1 LIKYNLIYFIFER
14 REQKKSVI
22 TILCSNFNLKIC
34 VPATSANL
42 GPGFD
47 SLGIALKLRNCVE
60 IQPSKFS
67 SVSIRGEGSDN
78 PKMKGNNLFINIF
91 NKQFHSIVGTQDVK
105 FKFTFF
111 NNIPMSRGLGS
122 SSAVII
128 SALASACMAAGVTP
142 VKKRIL
148 NQALEY
154 EAHPD
159 NIAPATMGGFTV
171 SVIDKQ
177 KVHTLKQKIP
187 PYLKAVMVIPDQPIS
202 TLQSRNTLPKVYS
215 KEKAIFNLSHSSLLT
230 AAFFNEDWEMLR
242 IASQDRFHQKIRM
255 KALPELFVVQ
265 KIALDYGALMSTL
278 SGSGSSFF
286 NMLYI
291 EDVPALKHKLETQFP
306 KFQIKVLDFDN
317 EGLEV

>member
-1 LIKYNLIYFIFER
+1 M
-14 REQKKSVI
+14 
-22 TILCSNFNLKIC
+22 KIC

-47 SLGIALKLRNCVE
+47 SLGLALKLRNCVD
-60 IQPSKFS
+60 IKPSKFL
-67 SVSIRGEGSDN
+67 SVSIKGEGADN

-91 NKQFHSIVGTQDVK
+91 NEHYRSIVGRRENK

-128 SALASACMAAGVTP
+128 SALASACKAAGVTP

-154 EAHPD
+154 EPHPD

-171 SVIDKQ
+171 SILDKQ
-177 KVHTLKQKIP
+177 KVYTQKKKIP
-187 PYLKAVMVIPDQPIS
+187 PYLKAVMVIPNQPIS
-202 TLQSRNTLPKVYS
+202 TSQSRTILPKVYS
-215 KEKAIFNLSHSSLLT
+215 KEKAVFNLSHSSFLT
-230 AAFFNEDWEMLR
+230 AAFFNEDWELLR
-242 IASQDRFHQKIRM
+242 LAAKDKFHQKQRM
-255 KALPELFVVQ
+255 RNLPELFTVQ

-286 NMLYI
+286 NLLYK
-291 EDVPALKHKLETQFP
+291 EDVPALRTKLETLFP
-306 KFQIKVLDFDN
+306 KFKIMVLDLDN
-317 EGLEV
+317 DGLQVFE